1 MSAHRHPL
9 GRIVATPAAL
19 HLLDRAGTSS
29 AELLSRHAKGDWGEV
44 GESGRKAN
52 EETIESAWGTVL
64 SVYHIPAGTVWLATS
79 LAGPETYT
87 TFLLPDEW

>member
-1 MSAHRHPL
+1 MSAPRHPL

-19 HLLDRAGTSS
+19 HLLIRGEVSP
-29 AELLSRHAKGDWGEV
+29 AELLSRHVKGDWGEV

-52 EETIESAWGTVL
+52 EETIESGWGTVL
-64 SVYHIPAGTVWLATS
+64 GVYHIPAGTIWLATS

-87 TFLLPDEW
+87 TFLLPEEW